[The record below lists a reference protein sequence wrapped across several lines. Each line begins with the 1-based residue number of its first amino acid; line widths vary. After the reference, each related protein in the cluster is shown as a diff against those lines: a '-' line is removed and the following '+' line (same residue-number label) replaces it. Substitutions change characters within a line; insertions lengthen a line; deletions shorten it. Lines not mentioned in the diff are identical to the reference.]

1 VVVVWGMVVVGA
13 TVVVVVVGSVTVV
26 VVSPWQPSCEPSP
39 VLSNSSSTELTVY
52 E

>member
-13 TVVVVVVGSVTVV
+13 TVVVVVGSVTVV
-26 VVSPWQPSCEPSP
+26 VVVSPQQPSWLPSP
-39 VLSNSSSTELTVY
+39 DLSNSSSTEST